1 MLKIPPDQL
10 AKFGDHRADL
20 PRDSEPAEGEG
31 RQARPRG
38 PPAQVAQLPPYL
50 TIKKAYETAGIS
62 RSKLY
67 EIIGGGFVRAVK
79 IGTKT
84 LIDTGSLLSYL
95 ENLPA
100 AQIKPPSKAKPTPAA
115 TSASP

>member
-1 MLKIPPDQL
+1 M
-10 AKFGDHRADL
+10 
-20 PRDSEPAEGEG
+20 
-31 RQARPRG
+31 
-38 PPAQVAQLPPYL
+38 

-100 AQIKPPSKAKPTPAA
+100 AQIKPPSKAKPTA
-115 TSASP
+115 TSTSP

>member
-10 AKFGDHRADL
+10 AKFGDRRADL
-20 PRDSEPAEGEG
+20 PRDPEPAKGEG
-31 RQARPRG
+31 RGARPRG
-38 PPAQVAQLPPYL
+38 PPVQVVQLPPYL

-67 EIIGGGFVRAVK
+67 EIVGDGLVRAVK

-100 AQIKPPSKAKPTPAA
+100 AQIKPPSKAKPVG
-115 TSASP
+115 TSA